1 MGAADGGKYAEVLLL
16 LPLVVLWR
24 GEEISWKTNCGLRI
38 VTGRSLGSV
47 AAFIQKVEQI
57 GCGQG
62 GTQGMENACHFA
74 VC

>member
-1 MGAADGGKYAEVLLL
+1 MK
-16 LPLVVLWR
+16 R
-24 GEEISWKTNCGLRI
+24 GRNQLKDHNCGLRI

-57 GCGQG
+57 SCGQG